1 MKARILQLIA
11 FVSGMVSFGLAV
23 AGSPSV
29 DDIYRAA
36 QAGRLD
42 QAQSMVQEVIAQH
55 PKSAKAHYVAAEIY
69 AKEGKAGVAGSELQT
84 AEQLEPGLPFAK
96 PQAVAELRNVIA
108 TTGAGPVAASHAAS
122 GNGAAFPWGLI
133 VMVVIAVGVIVMIIR
148 ALGARNVSYRPAYP
162 TDTVPG
168 QPYMAN
174 GYGQPYGAPSGGG
187 LGSGILGGLATG
199 AAVGAG
205 MVAGEE
211 LVHHFIDGDR
221 AAPAAEPSFANQAI
235 PDDMGGTDFGMTNTG
250 SWDDGADLSS
260 NDIGGNDWT

>member
-1 MKARILQLIA
+1 MKARTLQLIA
-11 FVSGMVSFGLAV
+11 FVIGMVSCGLAV

-69 AKEGKAGVAGSELQT
+69 AKEGKAGVASSELQT
-84 AEQLEPGLPFAK
+84 AEQLEPGLPFAR
-96 PQAVAELRNVIA
+96 PQAVTELRNVIA
-108 TTGAGPVAASHAAS
+108 MAGAAPVPAHQAP
-122 GNGAAFPWGLI
+122 GNGASFPWGLI

-148 ALGARNVSYRPAYP
+148 ALGARNAYQPA
-162 TDTVPG
+162 TMPG
-168 QPYMAN
+168 QPYPAN
-174 GYGQPYGAPSGGG
+174 GYGQSYGAPSGGG

-211 LVHHFIDGDR
+211 LVHHFIDGDK
-221 AAPAAEPSFANQAI
+221 AASAAEPSFANQAGPAI
-235 PDDMGGTDFGMTNTG
+235 PDDMGGADFGMTDPG

>member
-1 MKARILQLIA
+1 MKARTLQLIA
-11 FVSGMVSFGLAV
+11 FVIGMVSFGLAV

-36 QAGRLD
+36 QAGHLD

-69 AKEGKAGVAGSELQT
+69 AKEGKVGVASSELQT
-84 AEQLEPGLPFAK
+84 AEQLEPGLPFAR

-108 TTGAGPVAASHAAS
+108 MTGTVPAAASHAPGSGAS
-122 GNGAAFPWGLI
+122 FPWGLI
-133 VMVVIAVGVIVMIIR
+133 VMVVIAVGVIVMVIR
-148 ALGARNVSYRPAYP
+148 ALGARNAYRPAYP
-162 TDTVPG
+162 ADTVPG

-187 LGSGILGGLATG
+187 LGSSILGGLATG

-211 LVHHFIDGDR
+211 LVHHFIDGDK
-221 AAPAAEPSFANQAI
+221 AASAAEPSFANQAI
-235 PDDMGGTDFGMTNTG
+235 PDDMGGTDFGMTDTG
-250 SWDDGADLSS
+250 SWSDGADLSS